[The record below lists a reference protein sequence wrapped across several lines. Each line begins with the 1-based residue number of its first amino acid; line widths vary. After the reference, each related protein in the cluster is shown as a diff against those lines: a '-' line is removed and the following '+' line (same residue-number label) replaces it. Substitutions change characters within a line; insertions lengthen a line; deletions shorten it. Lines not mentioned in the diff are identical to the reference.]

1 MNRKDK
7 EKLVTGL
14 ECCLGIDSRRCE
26 GCPYKRYHGIDDG
39 KCCERLLRASLV
51 AIQEDKA

>member
-26 GCPYKRYHGIDDG
+26 GCPFKRYHGMDDG

-51 AIQEDKA
+51 AIQEDKP